1 MGFPPKGFPPAKKDP
16 KAALAEEM
24 SESESESDSTSAS
37 DEDSSASS
45 PPAPP
50 KKGSA
55 PNPLMQWAA
64 AYKK

>member
-1 MGFPPKGFPPAKKDP
+1 MGFPPKKDP
-16 KAALAEEM
+16 KAAMAEEM
-24 SESESESDSTSAS
+24 SDSASASASSSSASESESE
-37 DEDSSASS
+37 SASS

-50 KKGSA
+50 KKGGA